1 MRVHLATVSWRD
13 GACACNT
20 ATGREVL
27 PISSAGLDVPWARRE
42 GEDAVMRRALAC
54 LVLLA
59 AGCARN
65 ARPPDATAAAARP
78 EEPELVAPRFEH
90 IFMMPVDRALAEAT
104 KLLVE
109 HGWVLHAMEDPNY
122 LLTEWKSDR
131 IGASS
136 WGWQSD
142 GEHIRYLVVGEPL
155 AERQSV
161 VRIFRMKRVA
171 FSNDVE
177 IRYDGRSGEM
187 MWKHMEVAQLEQS
200 LRRRG
205 APVDLAMRERDTAPW
220 VELDGAVKGTRDL
233 KLERDLTLRLESKPS
248 LETLTG
254 SLRLTRDESFFRDPS
269 FYLKRHRQEVQEPCE
284 RKVTG
289 FQPLLRPGL
298 TVLIGEQ
305 LGTREAPGAVG
316 DMLCE
321 AAGAGLGVTLGLS
334 ISRKEQE
341 RIDRYVASAG
351 RPPDQDALLHGDFW
365 RKLQQDGRGSR
376 AVMDLID
383 RARAL
388 RAAGHAVAVVAIDTD
403 LNHGSTRDA
412 RMAETVTAARAKRPQ
427 DVFLVL
433 AGNAHTRL
441 VAEAAWS
448 DDFIPMSKHL
458 AEKDPGLVVLELG
471 YAQGRRWG
479 CDLAPDGE
487 LECDVMGLTPGPLVA
502 SPPDGPPTLRMLP
515 ELHDEGFHGV
525 LEVGTLS
532 ASLPAI
538 ALRGHEEP
546 RPAGA
551 AAPGAAAPASAPKVD
566 GAAAPGAAAPASAR

>member
-1 MRVHLATVSWRD
+1 M
-13 GACACNT
+13 
-20 ATGREVL
+20 
-27 PISSAGLDVPWARRE
+27 
-42 GEDAVMRRALAC
+42 
-54 LVLLA
+54 
-59 AGCARN
+59 
-65 ARPPDATAAAARP
+65 AARP
-78 EEPELVAPRFEH
+78 AEPELVAPRFEH
-90 IFMMPVDRALAEAT
+90 IFMMPVERALAEAT
-104 KLLVE
+104 KLLVQ
-109 HGWVLHAMEDPNY
+109 HGWVLHEMEDPNY

-142 GEHIRYLVVGEPL
+142 GEHIRYLVIGEPL

-171 FSNDVE
+171 FANDAE
-177 IRYDGRSGEM
+177 LRYDGQSGEM
-187 MWKHMEVAQLEQS
+187 MWKHMETAQLEQS

-254 SLRLTRDESFFRDPS
+254 SLRLTRDEAFFRDPS

-284 RKVTG
+284 QKVAG
-289 FQPLLRPGL
+289 FQPLLRHGL

-305 LGTREAPGAVG
+305 LGTREAPAAVG
-316 DMLCE
+316 NMLCE

-351 RPPDQDALLHGDFW
+351 GPPDQDALLHGDFW
-365 RKLQQDGRGSR
+365 RKIQQDGRGSR

-403 LNHGSTRDA
+403 LSHGSTRDA
-412 RMAETVTAARAKRPQ
+412 RMAETVKAARAARPQ

-448 DDFIPMSKHL
+448 DDFIPMSRHL

-479 CDLAPDGE
+479 CDLAPNGE
-487 LECDVMGLTPGPLVA
+487 LECNVMGLTPGPLVA
-502 SPPDGPPTLRMLP
+502 SPPDGPPRVRMLP

-538 ALRGHEEP
+538 ALRGHEEAS
-546 RPAGA
+546 PAKETPGA
-551 AAPGAAAPASAPKVD
+551 PAPGSAPKVDGTAAPGASAPAPAPKVNGAATPGPAPKVD
-566 GAAAPGAAAPASAR
+566 GAAAPGKD